1 MTRRRRRSALEYLRG
16 GGRTACKMME
26 WQRQR
31 RLSHIA
37 AALCP
42 EQAAA
47 TATTTE
53 TTTAVVTMDDL
64 VEEFSRQN
72 ATSKAWFDRAQ
83 ASLPMGNSRTGSYY
97 KPFPIYW
104 ESGEG
109 PYVFDVDG
117 NKRLDFVNQA
127 TVLTLGHSY
136 PAVAEVLQ
144 ARAVKGTAFFGPSRY
159 EVELAEL
166 LKERIPSMEHIRF
179 CSSGTEAVMNAH
191 RVARA
196 FTGRPV
202 IAKFEGA
209 YHGVDDPALV
219 SYLPQNDAQK
229 GEIMQSPESDPA
241 SVAVSPGLAPGTVET
256 TLILPFN
263 DAESTARI
271 ITERADDIA
280 AVIIDPLST
289 AAGTCIPQ
297 PEFLATLREVTA
309 KHGILLIFDEIVAFR
324 IAPGGAQSVFGIKPD
339 LTTLGKV
346 IAGGCPG
353 AAFGGREDVM
363 ALYRPDNPE
372 RIPQSGTFNAAPLT
386 AEAGLATLR
395 TMTPEVY
402 DVMEQRA
409 IHVAESLSTIFK
421 EYNIVA
427 SVLQVGSFF
436 QLFFLPT
443 LPSNYREAALDSSE
457 KHNWLIFALTNRGVH
472 WRNSLTNCSYV
483 MDDEKIE
490 EMLGIVREV
499 LKGWP
504 FDD

>member
-1 MTRRRRRSALEYLRG
+1 MAAAQG
-16 GGRTACKMME
+16 
-26 WQRQR
+26 R
-31 RLSHIA
+31 RLA
-37 AALCP
+37 AIHTALP
-42 EQAAA
+42 TQHGR
-47 TATTTE
+47 
-53 TTTAVVTMDDL
+53 TTTASAETNTEVSVITMDEL
-64 VEEFSRQN
+64 VEEYTRQN
-72 ATSKAWFDRAQ
+72 PTSKAWFDRAQ

-109 PYVFDVDG
+109 PYIFDVDG

-127 TVLTLGHSY
+127 TVLTLGHSH
-136 PAVAEVLQ
+136 PAVAEVL
-144 ARAVKGTAFFGPSRY
+144 RERVGKGTAFFGPSRY

-196 FTGRPV
+196 YTGRPV

-219 SYLPQNDAQK
+219 SYLPQNDEQK
-229 GEIMQSPESDPA
+229 GKILGSPDSDPA

-263 DAESTARI
+263 DPENTTRI
-271 ITERADDIA
+271 ISQRADEIA

-297 PEFLATLREVTA
+297 PAFLAALREVTA

-363 ALYRPDNPE
+363 ALYRPDNAA

-402 DVMEQRA
+402 GVMERRA
-409 IHVAESLSTIFK
+409 MHVAAKLREIFA
-421 EYNIVA
+421 EAGIVA

-436 QLFFLPT
+436 QLFFLPE
-443 LPSNYREAALDSSE
+443 LPTNYREASLDSSE

-490 EMLGIVREV
+490 LMLATVRDV
-499 LKGWP
+499 VQFWP
-504 FDD
+504 FDTL